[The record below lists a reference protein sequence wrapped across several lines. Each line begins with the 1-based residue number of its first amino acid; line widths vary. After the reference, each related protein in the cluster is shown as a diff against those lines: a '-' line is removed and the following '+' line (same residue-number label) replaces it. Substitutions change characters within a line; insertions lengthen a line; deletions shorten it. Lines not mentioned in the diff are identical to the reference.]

1 MSIGG
6 ETPPA
11 AGRDTPIRA
20 LVTGASGGIGLA
32 ILKQLLGGPHLALVF
47 AVSRSA
53 SQSDTLRQLHKTHGQ
68 RLVLLDADI
77 ADEGDLENLRAEVSS
92 RTDTL
97 DRVINAA
104 GVLHSAD
111 LQPEKSLEQIT
122 RANLERVFALNAFA
136 PILLAKALMPLLCH
150 GRAAVFASLSAR
162 VGSIGDNRSGGW
174 YAYRASKAAQN
185 QLMKTFAIELARRN
199 RHACCLMLHP
209 GTVDTPL
216 SAPFQARVPAE
227 KLFTADRAAT
237 RLLEIIV
244 SSTAADNGRFIAWDG
259 TDVPW

>member
-1 MSIGG
+1 MSIRDEISPAKGG
-6 ETPPA
+6 EK
-11 AGRDTPIRA
+11 PISV
-20 LVTGASGGIGLA
+20 LLTGASSGIGLA
-32 ILKQLLGGPHLALVF
+32 MLRQLLGNRHIALAF
-47 AVSRSA
+47 AVSRFA
-53 SQSDTLRQLHKTHGQ
+53 STSEVLRQLRDTHGE

-77 ADEGDLENLRAEVSS
+77 TDEGDLDRLRDTVSS
-92 RTDTL
+92 HTDAL

-104 GVLHSAD
+104 GVLHAAN
-111 LQPEKSLEQIT
+111 LQPEKALEQIT

-150 GRAAVFASLSAR
+150 DQVAVFASLSAR

-199 RHACCLMLHP
+199 RNACCLLLHP

-216 SAPFQARVPAE
+216 SAPFQARVAAE
-227 KLFTADRAAT
+227 KLFTTERAAT
-237 RLLEIIV
+237 QLLQIIA
-244 SSTAADNGRFIAWDG
+244 SRTAIDNGRFIAWDG